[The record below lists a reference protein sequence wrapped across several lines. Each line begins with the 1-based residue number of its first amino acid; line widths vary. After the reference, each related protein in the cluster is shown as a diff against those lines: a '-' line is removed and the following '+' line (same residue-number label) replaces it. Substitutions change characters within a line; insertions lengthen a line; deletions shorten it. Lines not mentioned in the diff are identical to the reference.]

1 MVSGIGTTRAVL
13 RQIVKLN
20 SVHPASLADQK
31 LQAFTPFHREREREW
46 VSLGLNSYCTNYSRL
61 TELATKHENKF
72 ELCIYLLVG

>member
-13 RQIVKLN
+13 RQIVIETVILN

-46 VSLGLNSYCTNYSRL
+46 VSLGLNSYCTKLLQDNR
-61 TELATKHENKF
+61 TRNKT
-72 ELCIYLLVG
+72 